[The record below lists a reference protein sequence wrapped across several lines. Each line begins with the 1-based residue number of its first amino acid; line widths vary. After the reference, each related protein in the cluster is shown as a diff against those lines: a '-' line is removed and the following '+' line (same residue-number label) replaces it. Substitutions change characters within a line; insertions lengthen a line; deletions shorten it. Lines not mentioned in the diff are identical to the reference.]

1 MLYKLLLC
9 TLLVSASTAYTMEPV
24 NFLKIIST
32 LEINYRSNL
41 SGLNKTIYE
50 LFLDNNITE
59 AKKILPRKEEEIT
72 SLLVY
77 SCHTNNSNFLEWI
90 LHTKKPLF
98 DSSCVQN
105 VLEYAKFYSHN
116 ASTPIFNKYVEQE
129 KKKLQQEL
137 DKYVRTEEQRIIQ
150 YKKASLKNTQ
160 TNDDHACL
168 CIIS

>member
-1 MLYKLLLC
+1 MYTFLITLILY
-9 TLLVSASTAYTMEPV
+9 LVSASTAYTMEPV
-24 NFLKIIST
+24 NVLKIVST

-59 AKKILPRKEEEIT
+59 AKKRLPRKEEEIT

-77 SCHTNNSNFLEWI
+77 GCHTNSSTFLEWI

-105 VLEYAKFYSHN
+105 VLEYTIVYRHN
-116 ASTPIFNKYVEQE
+116 ASTPIFNKYIEQE
-129 KKKLQQEL
+129 EKKLQQEL
-137 DKYVRTEEQRIIQ
+137 DEYIRTEVKKIAQ
-150 YKKASLKNTQ
+150 YKS
-160 TNDDHACL
+160 DDQACL

>member
-9 TLLVSASTAYTMEPV
+9 TLLVSASTAYTMEPENV
-24 NFLKIIST
+24 LKTIST

-41 SGLNKTIYE
+41 PGLNKTIYDF
-50 LFLDNNITE
+50 FLDNNITE
-59 AKKILPRKEEEIT
+59 AKKRLPRKEEEIT

-105 VLEYAKFYSHN
+105 VLEYAIFYRHVT
-116 ASTPIFNKYVEQE
+116 STPIFNKYIEQE
-129 KKKLQQEL
+129 KQQLQQEL
-137 DKYVRTEEQRIIQ
+137 DKYTKIEAQKIMH
-150 YKKASLKNTQ
+150 YKN
-160 TNDDHACL
+160 NDPACQ
-168 CIIS
+168 CITS